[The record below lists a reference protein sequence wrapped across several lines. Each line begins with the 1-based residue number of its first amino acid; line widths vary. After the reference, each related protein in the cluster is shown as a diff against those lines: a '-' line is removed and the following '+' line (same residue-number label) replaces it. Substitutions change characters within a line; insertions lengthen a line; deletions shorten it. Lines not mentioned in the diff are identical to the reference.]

1 MRRGLPPREAPATCV
16 AHNGPVDAEQT
27 TEAAAGEAVVDALT
41 AAPAESADAAV
52 EPPEPALLEDPAEIE
67 RQREERA
74 RKRLRQTARDM
85 LISMLV
91 VAGAVLVLVFPWNRG
106 ASDPIKTVDPSTVI
120 AGARESESWPVMAPT
135 AAPATWRCTSA
146 RISTAADGLAVV
158 HLGYLTPSTEYV
170 GLEQSATRELSF
182 VRDQTLKADKTGTR
196 VIGSTTWTTYET
208 ADGTHRSLV
217 LAQDGATY
225 VVTGTAT
232 WDDITTFTA
241 SLRAG

>member
-1 MRRGLPPREAPATCV
+1 M
-16 AHNGPVDAEQT
+16 DAEQT
-27 TEAAAGEAVVDALT
+27 T
-41 AAPAESADAAV
+41 DAASDELPADVVTSEPEGV
-52 EPPEPALLEDPAEIE
+52 EESRTSTPHASVDDPAEIE

-91 VAGAVLVLVFPWNRG
+91 VSGAVLLLVFPWNRG
-106 ASDPIKTVDPSTVI
+106 PSDPVKTVDPSAVI
-120 AGARESESWPVMAPT
+120 AGARAAESWPVLAPT
-135 AAPATWRCTSA
+135 GQPAAWRCTSA
-146 RISTAADGLAVV
+146 RISTASDGQDVV

-170 GLEQSATRELSF
+170 GLEQSATKELTF
-182 VRDQTLKADKTGTR
+182 VRDQTVKADKTGTQ
-196 VIGSTTWTTYET
+196 VIGSSTWTTYET

-232 WDDITTFTA
+232 WDDLTTFTA

>member
-1 MRRGLPPREAPATCV
+1 
-16 AHNGPVDAEQT
+16 VDAEPTTDAATAEVVPDGATTDPVISEPTSTTTGAQT
-27 TEAAAGEAVVDALT
+27 TGAATVD
-41 AAPAESADAAV
+41 
-52 EPPEPALLEDPAEIE
+52 DPAEIE
-67 RQREERA
+67 RQREERS

-91 VAGAVLVLVFPWNRG
+91 VSGAVLLLVFPWNRG
-106 ASDPIKTVDPSTVI
+106 PSDPVKTVDPTPVI
-120 AGARESESWPVMAPT
+120 AGARAAESWPVMAPT
-135 AAPATWRCTSA
+135 GQPATWRCTSA
-146 RISTAADGLAVV
+146 RISTASDGQDVV

-170 GLEQSATRELSF
+170 GLEQSATKELTF

-196 VIGSTTWTTYET
+196 VIGRSTWTTYET

-232 WDDITTFTA
+232 WDDLTAFTA

>member
-1 MRRGLPPREAPATCV
+1 M
-16 AHNGPVDAEQT
+16 DAEQT
-27 TEAAAGEAVVDALT
+27 TEAASDGVVVDGVT
-41 AAPAESADAAV
+41 AAPVETAAAAV

-120 AGARESESWPVMAPT
+120 TGARASESWPVLAPT
-135 AAPATWRCTSA
+135 GSPATWRCTSA
-146 RISTAADGLAVV
+146 RISTAADGLVVV
-158 HLGYLTPSTEYV
+158 HLGYLTPTTAYV
-170 GLEQSATRELSF
+170 GIEQSATRERSF

-196 VIGSTTWTTYET
+196 VIGSTTWTSYET

-232 WDDITTFTA
+232 WDDLATFTA
-241 SLRAG
+241 SLRGG

>member
-1 MRRGLPPREAPATCV
+1 
-16 AHNGPVDAEQT
+16 VDAEQT
-27 TEAAAGEAVVDALT
+27 TDEAVADGVT
-41 AAPAESADAAV
+41 AAPVETGAAAV
-52 EPPEPALLEDPAEIE
+52 EPPERAQLEDPAEIE

-74 RKRLRQTARDM
+74 SKRLRQTARDM

-106 ASDPIKTVDPSTVI
+106 PSDPITTVDPSSVI
-120 AGARESESWPVMAPT
+120 AGARASESWPVMAPT
-135 AAPATWRCTSA
+135 GAPATWRCTSA

-170 GLEQSATRELSF
+170 GIEQSATRELSF

-196 VIGSTTWTTYET
+196 VVGSTSWTTYET

-232 WDDITTFTA
+232 WDDLTTFTA

>member
-1 MRRGLPPREAPATCV
+1 
-16 AHNGPVDAEQT
+16 VDAEQT
-27 TEAAAGEAVVDALT
+27 IDPAAEEAPGAVVTSGSIEKPSDAPDVT
-41 AAPAESADAAV
+41 DAAST
-52 EPPEPALLEDPAEIE
+52 EDPHEIE

-91 VAGAVLVLVFPWNRG
+91 VSGAVLLLVFPWNRG
-106 ASDPIKTVDPSTVI
+106 PSDPIKTVDPAPVI
-120 AGARESESWPVMAPT
+120 AGARASESWPVMAPT
-135 AAPATWRCTSA
+135 GAPATWRCTSA
-146 RISTAADGLAVV
+146 RISTASDGQDVL

-170 GLEQSATRELSF
+170 GLEQSATKELSF
-182 VRDQTLKADKTGTR
+182 VREQTLKGDKTGTR
-196 VIGSTTWTTYET
+196 VVAGTTWTTYET

-217 LAQDGATY
+217 LVQDGATY

-232 WDDITTFTA
+232 WDDLTTFTA